1 MKGLGSAAL
10 ALVAIFAV
18 WSAGYVVNEAEQV
31 ILTQFGRPVGNPI
44 SAPGFHFKLPFV
56 QEVHRFDKRFLEWDG
71 EANQLPTRDKRFIW
85 VDTYARWR
93 ISDPLKF
100 FQRLKDERG
109 AQTRLDDILDGETRN
124 SIANHDL
131 VEVVRTT
138 NRTPALDESQT
149 EEELVTLEPIA
160 VGREKIREE
169 ILTKSQ
175 ARTEDLGIEILD
187 VRLKRINYVAEV
199 QGKVFDRMIAERER
213 IAARFRSEGEGE
225 AAAHPGRE
233 GARVEADRLGG
244 LPHRR
249 GDPRPGRR
257 ARDRDLRQGLQP
269 VARLAGLLRVLED
282 HGDLR
287 SHRRRH
293 HDPGLLER
301 RRLLRLPE
309 EQLRPQALSAGRPAQ
324 SPLSVCAAMTTLAP
338 APVPTTLPSYIISA
352 LAGGCWKV
360 PGICAR
366 VRNAKS

>member
-31 ILTQFGRPVGNPI
+31 ILTQFGRPVGRPV

-56 QEVHRFDKRFLEWDG
+56 QQVHRFDKRFLEWDG

-149 EEELVTLEPIA
+149 AEELVTLDPIE

-169 ILTKSQ
+169 ILVKSQ
-175 ARTEDLGIEILD
+175 ARTADLGIEILD

-199 QGKVFDRMIAERER
+199 QDKVFDRMIAERER

-225 AAAHPGRE
+225 ALRIQGEKERALKQIGSEAYRTAEEIRGRAD
-233 GARVEADRLGG
+233 ARATEIYAKAYNRSRDSQDFYEFLKTMETFEATVDGG
-244 LPHRR
+244 TILVFSTDGDFFGYLKSSTGSRR
-249 GDPRPGRR
+249 
-257 ARDRDLRQGLQP
+257 
-269 VARLAGLLRVLED
+269 
-282 HGDLR
+282 
-287 SHRRRH
+287 
-293 HDPGLLER
+293 
-301 RRLLRLPE
+301 
-309 EQLRPQALSAGRPAQ
+309 
-324 SPLSVCAAMTTLAP
+324 
-338 APVPTTLPSYIISA
+338 
-352 LAGGCWKV
+352 
-360 PGICAR
+360 
-366 VRNAKS
+366 